1 MLGAVVW
8 ASAIHSY
15 TIHSYNNMKFNEDSA
30 SGAPPPTPSFEE
42 CGGGLHRQVV
52 EPFRDSGEGC
62 PQEKVKV
69 SIYVQNEAVPRGALD
84 SRADIYHAKMT
95 HVARSNRTTR
105 NWGGADGAG
114 HPRDLGIVLRGRLA
128 WICSLNVVQKEAG
141 RKARVDWGDRRL
153 GV

>member
-1 MLGAVVW
+1 
-8 ASAIHSY
+8 
-15 TIHSYNNMKFNEDSA
+15 MKTVSQ
-30 SGAPPPTPSFEE
+30 GPHRPPPVLRSV
-42 CGGGLHRQVV
+42 GGLHRQVV
-52 EPFRDSGEGC
+52 EPFRGSGEGC

-69 SIYVQNEAVPRGALD
+69 SIYVQNEAVPWGALD
-84 SRADIYHAKMT
+84 SRGDIYHAKMT

-105 NWGGADGAG
+105 NWAGADGAG